1 MAKEYAKNDISSARS
16 TLQAKV
22 ARFRALAG
30 FCKRKPMGA
39 IGAAILILLGLIAL
53 LAPIISP
60 HDPTQLNVKYMFAPP
75 GGDLLLGGD
84 TVGRDVLSRLFYGA
98 RISLLVGLTSVGLGT
113 TLGSL
118 LGVSSAYF
126 GGKFDLLVQ
135 RVVDALLA
143 FPAIILG
150 LAIMAVLGSS
160 LINVIIALLL
170 VLTPGAVRTVR
181 SQALTVKEMDYVLA
195 AKAVGGGDWHI
206 VLRHIVPNCMAIFII
221 LFTITLGFAI
231 VVEASLS
238 FLGVGV
244 PPDVPSWGGMLSE
257 GGSGNFDRAPWLPI
271 IPGAAISTAVFS
283 MNFLGDALRDVLDP
297 RLRSR

>member
-113 TLGSL
+113 TLGL
-118 LGVSSAYF
+118 
-126 GGKFDLLVQ
+126 
-135 RVVDALLA
+135 
-143 FPAIILG
+143 
-150 LAIMAVLGSS
+150 
-160 LINVIIALLL
+160 
-170 VLTPGAVRTVR
+170 
-181 SQALTVKEMDYVLA
+181 
-195 AKAVGGGDWHI
+195 
-206 VLRHIVPNCMAIFII
+206 C
-221 LFTITLGFAI
+221 
-231 VVEASLS
+231 
-238 FLGVGV
+238 
-244 PPDVPSWGGMLSE
+244 
-257 GGSGNFDRAPWLPI
+257 
-271 IPGAAISTAVFS
+271 
-283 MNFLGDALRDVLDP
+283 
-297 RLRSR
+297 